1 MKLFSFAFKFTP
13 LCFFA
18 VSFALQAELP
28 PFVYDEMKRNATEV
42 FNVQIVEAPKA
53 KAVVRGKRQQIT
65 YEAKVLRVIRTK
77 SRIKSGGAIVI
88 QSYHYAFGLGEVGPS
103 NPRRLK
109 KNDVVLAYL
118 TKGEKGDEFHVA
130 AGGHSFEQPKLLHER
145 GIIEGPPGPVR
156 IEPVPPV
163 RVDPVRPRPDF
174 PPPDPKL
181 GQYHRQPSVRAHPDF
196 PPPDQDDGPVMIG
209 GGMAMP
215 IGQEM
220 PGRFTLLSAQIQQA
234 GKSVPVVLK
243 LDTQTGEVWQL
254 KQVRTG
260 MSFEPI
266 VHDREPRGFNPRRPD
281 IVIEPDGVGEIVPD
295 RPIFRPR
302 PFPVRPRPARRNLIE
317 PETET
322 APRPRR

>member
-1 MKLFSFAFKFTP
+1 MIVKTSYSAFKYTP
-13 LCFFA
+13 LCLFA
-18 VSFALQAELP
+18 LSFALQAELP
-28 PFVYDEMKRNATEV
+28 PYVYDEMKQNAPEV
-42 FNVQIVEAPKA
+42 FHVKIVEAPKA
-53 KAVVRGKRQQIT
+53 KAIIRGKRQQIT
-65 YEAKVLRVIRTK
+65 YEAKVLKVIRTK
-77 SRIKSGGAIVI
+77 SRVKSGAVIAI
-88 QSYHYAFGLGEVGPS
+88 QSHYYAFGPGEVGPS

-118 TKGEKGDEFHVA
+118 SKGKEGFRVA
-130 AGGHSFEQPKLLHER
+130 AGGHSFEKVDKGQADR
-145 GIIEGPPGPVR
+145 PPAVPVNPTRVEIVQAPVNR
-156 IEPVPPV
+156 IEPQ
-163 RVDPVRPRPDF
+163 PDF
-174 PPPDPKL
+174 PPP
-181 GQYHRQPSVRAHPDF
+181 
-196 PPPDQDDGPVMIG
+196 PPNDAPRFGGPIVG

-302 PFPVRPRPARRNLIE
+302 PFPVRPRPDRRNLIE
-317 PETET
+317 PETEP